1 MPISLSQRLADFVSM
16 FVMGAFSLGLLAYV
30 GFGEASQKYPRY
42 EVEKVAAQA
51 RAVQSTLE
59 KYLNAGLPLR
69 QFAGFE
75 TLVTPIIR
83 IDDAIDGMVVADRN
97 GRQVFATSQEGAAL
111 PPIAAGDMDDI
122 DIRVTVGEIYTEV
135 ALPLRSRFGFGGQL
149 VSYVPN
155 KYVEAQVSK
164 ATRMLPWAAALG
176 SLFLGIFGALVAGM
190 PGERRS
196 RWDKIVFVS
205 AFLAVA
211 ATVVIGLANL
221 YSTGARTKAIGL
233 SGALTERLSVVYDL
247 GLSLDDIEGFERTFA
262 DYRRLN
268 PDLRTMALIVDGK
281 VVIHTDPAAIGKPF
295 QSDRNAFEEI
305 QTVDNVP
312 GLDVKVSVSI
322 PFDVVYLTVGRSAK
336 TFIVLL
342 VASGF
347 MAGLFFQLGGALRRM
362 RQANDLRST
371 DGQSAVEAI
380 KPALFMGFF
389 IENLAVSFLPQL
401 MQKSAAAS
409 GLPPSLVSAMF
420 MAYFVTFAGA
430 LVPAGIYAAKHGPK
444 RLIFV
449 GAVIVAVAA
458 SLIALSDH
466 YGVIVLSRLMSGLG
480 QGLLFIGAQS
490 YILAYAAADKRTQS
504 AGIIVYTFNGGMLS
518 GMVIG
523 GLLVGYVGSTG
534 VFWIGAATAVVIALY
549 TWLLIAP
556 PRMAQIEDTSIMRS
570 PKAILGV
577 FKSGG
582 FLWTTLLV
590 GIPAKAVLTGVIIF
604 AMPLVLSGMKL
615 GQEDIGQVIMFYA
628 LGVLIA
634 SHYVSRYADRFG
646 KIRNI
651 LFIGLSL
658 SGVGLAIIGSIGYP
672 ELGTDKIG
680 AIAVTLILLAGT
692 FIVGIAHG
700 FINAPVISF
709 IAATQAARSLGEAP
723 VTAFYRFIERIGHI
737 AGPLIVGQLF
747 LLNSSSPIILAWI
760 GVAMLI
766 FAVLFLMRQE
776 HKEA

>member
-1 MPISLSQRLADFVSM
+1 M
-16 FVMGAFSLGLLAYV
+16 FIMGVFSLGLLAYV
-30 GFGEASQKYPRY
+30 GFGEASNNYPRF
-42 EVEKVAAQA
+42 EVEKVTAQA

-83 IDDAIDGMVVADRN
+83 IDDALDGMVVADRL
-97 GRQVFATSQEGAAL
+97 GRVVFETAQSGVTLSSVAELVDPDRVDVKVVVGDVYTQV
-111 PPIAAGDMDDI
+111 I
-122 DIRVTVGEIYTEV
+122 
-135 ALPLRSRFGFGGQL
+135 LPLRSRFGFGGQL

-155 KYVEAQVSK
+155 EYVNGQIRK
-164 ATRMLPWAAALG
+164 ATAILPWAAAIG
-176 SLFLGIFGALVAGM
+176 SLVLGVFGAAVAGM
-190 PGERRS
+190 PSERRS

-211 ATVVIGLANL
+211 GTVVVGLANL

-247 GLSLDDIEGFERTFA
+247 GLSLDDVEGFDRTFA

-281 VVIHTDPAAIGKPF
+281 VVIHTDPTAIGKPF
-295 QSDRNAFEEI
+295 VPDRNAFEEI

-322 PFDVVYLTVGRSAK
+322 PYDVVYLAVGRSAK

-362 RQANDLRST
+362 RQASDMRST

-380 KPALFMGFF
+380 KPALFLGFF
-389 IENLAVSFLPQL
+389 VENLSVSFLPQL
-401 MQKSAAAS
+401 MQKSAIAG
-409 GLPPSLVSAMF
+409 GLPPSIASAMF
-420 MAYFVTFAGA
+420 MAYFITFAGA
-430 LVPAGIYAAKHGPK
+430 LVPAGIYAARHGPK
-444 RLIFV
+444 SLIFA
-449 GAVIVAVAA
+449 GAAIVAVA
-458 SLIALSDH
+458 SSVIALSDH
-466 YGVIVLSRLMSGLG
+466 YAIIVLSRLLSGLG
-480 QGLLFIGAQS
+480 QGLLFIGSQS

-534 VFWIGAATAVVIALY
+534 VFWIGAATAIVIALY

-590 GIPAKAVLTGVIIF
+590 GMPAKAVLTGVIIF
-604 AMPLVLSGMKL
+604 AMPLILSGL
-615 GQEDIGQVIMFYA
+615 NLEQEDIGQVIMFYA
-628 LGVLIA
+628 LGVLLA

-646 KIRNI
+646 HLRDI

-658 SGVGLAIIGSIGYP
+658 SGVGLAVIGSVGWP
-672 ELGTDKIG
+672 SLGTQAIG
-680 AIAVTLILLAGT
+680 PIYVTLILLTGT
-692 FIVGIAHG
+692 FIVGLAHG

-709 IAATQAARSLGEAP
+709 IASTDAARRLGEAP
-723 VTAFYRFIERIGHI
+723 VTAFYRFIERVGHI
-737 AGPLIVGQLF
+737 AGPLVVGQLF
-747 LLNSSSPIILAWI
+747 FLSGRSPAVIAWLGLAM
-760 GVAMLI
+760 VI
-766 FAVLFLMRQE
+766 FAVLFLLRQE
-776 HKEA
+776 RKES

>member
-1 MPISLSQRLADFVSM
+1 M
-16 FVMGAFSLGLLAYV
+16 FIMGVFSLGLLAYV
-30 GFGEASQKYPRY
+30 GFGEASHNYPRF
-42 EVEKVAAQA
+42 EVEKVTAQA

-75 TLVTPIIR
+75 TLVTPIIK
-83 IDDAIDGMVVADRN
+83 IDDAIDGMIVADRA
-97 GRQVFATSQEGAAL
+97 GRPVFQTAQAGATLTPVAEIVDSDSGDVRVVVGDEFTQV
-111 PPIAAGDMDDI
+111 I
-122 DIRVTVGEIYTEV
+122 
-135 ALPLRSRFGFGGQL
+135 LPLRSRFGFGGQL

-155 KYVEAQVSK
+155 AYVKGQIRK
-164 ATRMLPWAAALG
+164 ATAILPWAAAAG
-176 SLFLGIFGALVAGM
+176 SLFLGLFGATVAGM
-190 PGERRS
+190 ASDRRS
-196 RWDKIVFVS
+196 RWDKIAFVS

-247 GLSLDDIEGFERTFA
+247 GLSLDDVEGFERTFA

-268 PDLRTMALIVDGK
+268 PDLRTMALIVDGR

-295 QSDRNAFEEI
+295 QPDRNAFEEI

-322 PFDVVYLTVGRSAK
+322 PYDVVYLAVGRSAK
-336 TFIVLL
+336 TFVVLL

-362 RQANDLRST
+362 RLARDMRST

-389 IENLAVSFLPQL
+389 VENLAVSFLPQL

-409 GLPPSLVSAMF
+409 GLPPSLASAMF

-444 RLIFV
+444 HLIFS
-449 GAVIVAVAA
+449 GALIVALAA
-458 SLIALSDH
+458 CVMALSDH
-466 YGVIVLSRLMSGLG
+466 VGFIILSRLMSGLG

-534 VFWIGAATAVVIALY
+534 VFWIGAATALCIALY

-604 AMPLVLSGMKL
+604 AMPLILSGMNL
-615 GQEDIGQVIMFYA
+615 EQEDIGQVIMFYA
-628 LGVLIA
+628 LGVLLA
-634 SHYVSRYADRFG
+634 SHYVSRYADRVG
-646 KIRNI
+646 RLRDI
-651 LFIGLSL
+651 LFIGLSV
-658 SGVGLAIIGSIGYP
+658 SGVGLAVIGSVGWTA
-672 ELGTDKIG
+672 LGTEAIG
-680 AIAVTLILLAGT
+680 PVAVTLILLGGT
-692 FIVGIAHG
+692 FVVGIAHG

-709 IAATQAARSLGEAP
+709 IASTEAARRLGEAP

-737 AGPLIVGQLF
+737 AGPLVVGQLF
-747 LLNSSSPIILAWI
+747 YFSGRSPAVIAWL
-760 GVAMLI
+760 GLTMVI
-766 FAVLFLMRQE
+766 FAALFLMRQE
-776 HKEA
+776 RKES

>member
-1 MPISLSQRLADFVSM
+1 
-16 FVMGAFSLGLLAYV
+16 MGVFSLGLLAYV
-30 GFGEASQKYPRY
+30 GFGEASNNYPRY
-42 EVEKVAAQA
+42 EVEKVTAQA

-75 TLVTPIIR
+75 TLVSPIIR
-83 IDDAIDGMVVADRN
+83 IDDAIDGMVVADRL
-97 GRQVFATSQEGAAL
+97 GRVVFETAQSGVSLTPVAEVVDPDAL
-111 PPIAAGDMDDI
+111 D
-122 DIRVTVGEIYTEV
+122 VKVVVGEVYTQV
-135 ALPLRSRFGFGGQL
+135 ILPLRSRFGFGGQL

-155 KYVEAQVSK
+155 KYVENQINS
-164 ATRMLPWAAALG
+164 ATAILPWAAAIG
-176 SLFLGIFGALVAGM
+176 SLVLGVFGAAVAGM
-190 PGERRS
+190 AGDRRS
-196 RWDKIVFVS
+196 RWDKIVFVT

-211 ATVVIGLANL
+211 GTVVVGLANL

-247 GLSLDDIEGFERTFA
+247 GLSLDDVEGFERTFS

-295 QSDRNAFEEI
+295 VPDRNAFEEI

-322 PFDVVYLTVGRSAK
+322 PYDVVYLAVGRSAK

-362 RQANDLRST
+362 RQANDMRST

-389 IENLAVSFLPQL
+389 VENLSVSFLPQL
-401 MQKSAAAS
+401 MQKSAIAG
-409 GLPPSLVSAMF
+409 GLPPSIAAAMF
-420 MAYFVTFAGA
+420 MAYFITFAGA
-430 LVPAGIYAAKHGPK
+430 LVPAGIYAARHGPK
-444 RLIFV
+444 RLIFA
-449 GAVIVAVAA
+449 GALIVVAA
-458 SLIALSDH
+458 SSLIALSDH
-466 YGVIVLSRLMSGLG
+466 YAVIVLSRLMSGLG
-480 QGLLFIGAQS
+480 QGLLFIGSQS

-534 VFWIGAATAVVIALY
+534 VFWIGAATALVIALY

-590 GIPAKAVLTGVIIF
+590 GMPAKAVLTGVIIF
-604 AMPLVLSGMKL
+604 AMPLILSGL
-615 GQEDIGQVIMFYA
+615 NLEQEDIGQVIMFYA
-628 LGVLIA
+628 LGVLLA

-646 KIRNI
+646 RLRDI
-651 LFIGLSL
+651 LFIGLTL
-658 SGVGLAIIGSIGYP
+658 SGVGLGVIGSVGWTNFGTQAIGP
-672 ELGTDKIG
+672 
-680 AIAVTLILLAGT
+680 IAVTLVLLSGT
-692 FIVGIAHG
+692 FIVGLGHG

-709 IAATQAARSLGEAP
+709 IASTEAARKLGEAP
-723 VTAFYRFIERIGHI
+723 VTAFYRFIERVGHI
-737 AGPLIVGQLF
+737 AGPLVVGQLF
-747 LLNSSSPIILAWI
+747 FLSDRSPAILIWL
-760 GVAMLI
+760 GLAMVI

-776 HKEA
+776 RKEA

>member
-1 MPISLSQRLADFVSM
+1 
-16 FVMGAFSLGLLAYV
+16 
-30 GFGEASQKYPRY
+30 
-42 EVEKVAAQA
+42 
-51 RAVQSTLE
+51 
-59 KYLNAGLPLR
+59 LPLR

-75 TLVTPIIR
+75 TLVSPIIR
-83 IDDAIDGMVVADRN
+83 IDDAIDGMVVADRL
-97 GRQVFATSQEGAAL
+97 GRVVFETAQSGVAL
-111 PPIAAGDMDDI
+111 TPVAEVVDPDALD
-122 DIRVTVGEIYTEV
+122 VKVVVGEVYTQV
-135 ALPLRSRFGFGGQL
+135 ILPLRSRFGFGGQL

-155 KYVEAQVSK
+155 KYVENQINS
-164 ATRMLPWAAALG
+164 ATAILPWAAAIG
-176 SLFLGIFGALVAGM
+176 SLVLGVFGAAVAGM
-190 PGERRS
+190 AGDRRS
-196 RWDKIVFVS
+196 RWDKIVFVT

-211 ATVVIGLANL
+211 GTVVVGLANL

-247 GLSLDDIEGFERTFA
+247 GLSLDDVEGFERTFS

-295 QSDRNAFEEI
+295 VPDRNAFEEI

-322 PFDVVYLTVGRSAK
+322 PYDVVYLAVGRSAK

-362 RQANDLRST
+362 RQANDMRST

-389 IENLAVSFLPQL
+389 VENLSVSFLPQL
-401 MQKSAAAS
+401 MQKSAIAG
-409 GLPPSLVSAMF
+409 GLPPSIAAAMF
-420 MAYFVTFAGA
+420 MAYFITFAGA
-430 LVPAGIYAAKHGPK
+430 LVPAGIYAARHGPK
-444 RLIFV
+444 RLIFA
-449 GAVIVAVAA
+449 GALIVVAA
-458 SLIALSDH
+458 SSLIALSDH
-466 YGVIVLSRLMSGLG
+466 YAVIVLSRLMSGLG
-480 QGLLFIGAQS
+480 QGLLFIGSQS

-534 VFWIGAATAVVIALY
+534 VFWIGAATALVIALY

-590 GIPAKAVLTGVIIF
+590 GMPAKAVLTGVIIF
-604 AMPLVLSGMKL
+604 AMPLILSGL
-615 GQEDIGQVIMFYA
+615 NLEQEDIGQVIMFYA
-628 LGVLIA
+628 LGVLLA

-646 KIRNI
+646 RLRDI
-651 LFIGLSL
+651 LFIGLTL
-658 SGVGLAIIGSIGYP
+658 SGVGLGVIGSVGWTNFGTQAIGP
-672 ELGTDKIG
+672 
-680 AIAVTLILLAGT
+680 IAVTLVLLSGT
-692 FIVGIAHG
+692 FIVGLGHG

-709 IAATQAARSLGEAP
+709 IASTEAARKLGEAP
-723 VTAFYRFIERIGHI
+723 VTAFYRFIERVGHI
-737 AGPLIVGQLF
+737 AGPLVVGQLF
-747 LLNSSSPIILAWI
+747 FLSDRSPAILIWL
-760 GVAMLI
+760 GLAMVI

-776 HKEA
+776 RKEA